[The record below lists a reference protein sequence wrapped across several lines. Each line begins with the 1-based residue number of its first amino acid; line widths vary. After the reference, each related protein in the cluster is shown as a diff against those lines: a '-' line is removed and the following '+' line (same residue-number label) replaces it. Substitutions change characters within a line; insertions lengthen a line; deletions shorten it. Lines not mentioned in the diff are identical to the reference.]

1 MAKRVSGFKE
11 SLEDELIKIKQSGVD
26 FSAKDF
32 TDFMAKIGKG
42 HFDNKESNLKQLA
55 TKMIDK
61 NLGKKADYQLLGK
74 NAKNLNEKI
83 VQITKR
89 LEEKE
94 KEVDSLQE
102 TIFQLRQQNNKSE
115 KTDDKSE
122 EFFQGNE
129 NERNARQKKYIKFL
143 GAKN

>member
-1 MAKRVSGFKE
+1 
-11 SLEDELIKIKQSGVD
+11 
-26 FSAKDF
+26 
-32 TDFMAKIGKG
+32 
-42 HFDNKESNLKQLA
+42 
-55 TKMIDK
+55 MIDK

-115 KTDDKSE
+115 KTDDKPE

-129 NERNARQKKYIKFL
+129 NERNARQKKIYQIFR
-143 GAKN
+143 AKN